1 MVIKD
6 KRLSLVIVLFFV
18 FMSFSLVS
26 ACVCGDGIIEENEEC
41 DNGLLNGNVCSPL
54 YESSCTYCS
63 TTCKL
68 ITVTGPRC
76 GDGTC
81 SDDETCS
88 TCASDCGACPTVC
101 GNNIKE
107 GDEECDKGLLNGFL
121 CWAEYGGTCDYCSD
135 TCKIKTLTNYCG
147 DGIVN
152 SYCEECDDGNDIDDD
167 YCTNLCKINEPEPV
181 CDHEIAVRYSYSNS
195 YGTGIAVGYSNGT
208 WISDGVASLEK
219 TGDYKIKYFVDNKKE
234 ADDNIH
240 HVLKLEGAIIV
251 DEYELTNEY
260 FSKEINLELSSLTC
274 DSYYT
279 LTVDVTS
286 DGYECDLSDNYAS
299 REIYIECEEEPPEE
313 YCGDG
318 ICNNDETCST
328 CPEDCGEC
336 EEDCSE
342 YCYSCPLGECDLNE
356 QCGDGIIQEGEECDD
371 GNSNNFDGC
380 SKMCFIE
387 QEKEKT
393 VKNNNFV
400 KYCEPNWKCS
410 GWGECVNGEMTRK
423 CVDENRCSF
432 SYDKP
437 LESSSCYNEVL
448 SRSYVEQRT
457 TIWAWIVIQIIIF
470 LVLIFILVKLLI

>member
-1 MVIKD
+1 MVE
-6 KRLSLVIVLFFV
+6 KRSILYLIPVFLFLLINISLVN
-18 FMSFSLVS
+18 
-26 ACVCGDGIIEENEEC
+26 ACVCGDGIIDDGEQC
-41 DNGLLNGNVCSPL
+41 DNG
-54 YESSCTYCS
+54 
-63 TTCKL
+63 
-68 ITVTGPRC
+68 
-76 GDGTC
+76 
-81 SDDETCS
+81 
-88 TCASDCGACPTVC
+88 A
-101 GNNIKE
+101 
-107 GDEECDKGLLNGFL
+107 LNGFL
-121 CWAEYGGTCDYCSD
+121 CWAKYGTFCEYCTVDCNI
-135 TCKIKTLTNYCG
+135 KIITNYCG
-147 DGIVN
+147 DGIRN
-152 SYCEECDDGNDIDDD
+152 NFCEECDDGNLIDDD
-167 YCTNLCKINEPEPV
+167 SCSNECKINIPDPCCGDGICNGEETCSTCEEDCGICPEPT
-181 CDHEIAVRYSYSNS
+181 CDHEIAIRYSYSNS
-195 YGTGIAVGYSNGT
+195 YGTGIAIGYENNT
-208 WISDGVASLEK
+208 WLEN
-219 TGDYKIKYFVDNKKE
+219 TPANLNENEIYKIKYFIDNQKDE
-234 ADDNIH
+234 DDNVHMIFKLDET
-240 HVLKLEGAIIV
+240 VLI
-251 DEYELTNEY
+251 DEYKLINAYT
-260 FSKEINLELSSLTC
+260 SKEFNLDLNDLCGEHALSLEIE
-274 DSYYT
+274 
-279 LTVDVTS
+279 S